1 MIRSKR
7 SLGWRTTLIVPEL
20 EPELVLDAQLDLP
33 LRHVVAEKEKE
44 CEEAE
49 LAVQE
54 LRLSLL
60 SQGLDFPRG
69 RARSIRGA
77 QEESREALKEAR
89 DALHRAYHPTGAP
102 L

>member
-1 MIRSKR
+1 MLEVGSGSEVLYVGDHMYGDMIRSKR
-7 SLGWRTTLIVPEL
+7 SLGWRTTLIVPEV

-60 SQGLDFPRG
+60 AQGLDFL
-69 RARSIRGA
+69 
-77 QEESREALKEAR
+77 ESDEREALEK
-89 DALHRAYHPTGAP
+89 ALEES
-102 L
+102 